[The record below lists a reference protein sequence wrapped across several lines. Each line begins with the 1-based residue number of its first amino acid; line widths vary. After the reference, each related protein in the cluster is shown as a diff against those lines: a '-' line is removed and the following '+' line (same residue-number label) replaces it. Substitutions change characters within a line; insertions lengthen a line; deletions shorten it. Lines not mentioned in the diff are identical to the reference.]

1 MAPDEYAL
9 PDADCELDEYGAKA
23 SAEETGCDASG
34 AAAVSEVAD
43 ATVSAFAFAFVV
55 SSARRPGI
63 IANAIA
69 IVAIHRAANLIVA
82 PLNLAHCCDAGTRNP
97 RAAHGLPVCASFI

>member
-9 PDADCELDEYGAKA
+9 PDADCKLDEYGANA
-23 SAEETGCDASG
+23 SAEETGCDVSVA
-34 AAAVSEVAD
+34 AAAVSEVAG

-63 IANAIA
+63 IANVIA

-82 PLNLAHCCDAGTRNP
+82 P
-97 RAAHGLPVCASFI
+97 

>member
-9 PDADCELDEYGAKA
+9 PDADCKLDEYGAKA
-23 SAEETGCDASG
+23 VAEDTGCVASV
-34 AAAVSEVAD
+34 AAGAVSELAGD
-43 ATVSAFAFAFVV
+43 STGATVSAFAFGFVV

-69 IVAIHRAANLIVA
+69 SVAIHRAANLIVA
-82 PLNLAHCCDAGTRNP
+82 P
-97 RAAHGLPVCASFI
+97 

>member
-9 PDADCELDEYGAKA
+9 PDADCKLDEYGANA

-34 AAAVSEVAD
+34 AAAAVSEAAD
-43 ATVSAFAFAFVV
+43 STGVTEGFGLVV

-63 IANAIA
+63 IATAIA
-69 IVAIHRAANLIVA
+69 IVAMHRAANLIVA
-82 PLNLAHCCDAGTRNP
+82 P
-97 RAAHGLPVCASFI
+97 